1 MRPASGRALPRPAAF
16 AGLASTLVVLFA
28 ASAAPSPFFVI
39 YQREWGFP
47 SWLLSFAFAIYAV
60 TLLLALLTVGSL
72 SDHVGR
78 RPVLVGAI
86 ALQVLAMALFAFA
99 PNIETVVIARAIQ
112 GVATGAATG
121 ALSAALTDLAP
132 ERNRGLGAIVGSLAP
147 FGGLAVGA
155 ILAGV
160 VIAAVPSPV
169 IATFV
174 AFMIL
179 FLVALVVVV
188 ISPESVSR
196 RRGALHSLIPRI
208 RVPLRARAEFRS
220 GVPIYLAGWM
230 TGGLFLGL
238 VPEILRDSFR
248 IDGGLV
254 SGAVIAVLS
263 GIGTL
268 AVFLSRRMRP
278 RTVIIFG
285 ALSLVAGIALVAG
298 SLVLG
303 EFVLFCAGTVVAGF
317 GFGMAFAGEVRVT
330 APLAEAHERGEMFAA
345 IYVISYLSFG
355 VPAIIAGL
363 AVAQF
368 DLVPT
373 SAVYSLVVVASAAIG
388 VVVQVRH
395 ARLGK

>member
-1 MRPASGRALPRPAAF
+1 
-16 AGLASTLVVLFA
+16 LASILVVLFA
-28 ASAAPSPFFVI
+28 ASAAPSPFFVL
-39 YQREWGFP
+39 YKQEWGFP

-60 TLLLALLTVGSL
+60 TLLLALLTIGSL

-86 ALQVLAMALFAFA
+86 ALQVIAMALFAFA

-132 ERNRGLGAIVGSLAP
+132 AGNRGLGAIVGSLAP

-160 VIAAVPSPV
+160 VIDAVPNPV
-169 IATFV
+169 VATFV
-174 AFMIL
+174 SFMIL

-188 ISPESVSR
+188 ISPESVSKR
-196 RRGALHSLIPRI
+196 PGAVRSLIPRI
-208 RVPLRARAEFRS
+208 AVPPRARREFRS
-220 GVPIYLAGWM
+220 GIPIYLAGWM

-238 VPEILRDSFR
+238 VPEILRDTFK
-248 IDGGLV
+248 IDSGLV

-268 AVFLSRRMRP
+268 AVFLSRRVRP
-278 RTVIIFG
+278 RAVIVVG
-285 ALSLVAGIALVAG
+285 ALSLVAGIALVAL
-298 SLVLG
+298 SLLFG
-303 EFVLFCAGTVVAGF
+303 EFMLFGVGTVVAGF
-317 GFGMAFAGEVRVT
+317 GFGMTFAGEVRAT

-345 IYVISYLSFG
+345 IYVVSYLSFG

-363 AVAQF
+363 AVAEF
-368 DLVPT
+368 NLVPT
-373 SAVYSLVVVASAAIG
+373 SIVYAVIVVVSAAVG
-388 VVVQVRH
+388 VVVQLRH
-395 ARLGK
+395 ARVR